1 MDGHLIMENSIHS
14 LQNLFK
20 LSFFAIP
27 QYQRAYAWE
36 ADKQVATFLDDLRQQ
51 VFARKTNPDK
61 TYFLG
66 TLLLHDSGADAIH
79 IVDGQ
84 QRLTTSVIFIAA
96 ALAVHQQRPVFNSDV
111 LKEKILREYFI
122 YSEIEDKQKF
132 QTIKEDDPFFRS
144 HVLKIHSAEITSE
157 SPSSR
162 RLKAAFD
169 FFTRNV
175 ADDEWTLL
183 LETLISA
190 QVMVYSVSTP
200 ADATLIFELQND
212 RGKRLTDLES
222 LKSYLMHM
230 VYLNAKNPDDS
241 LREIQTQFSKI
252 YRCVEKLDAMA
263 KAPSEDA
270 ILAYHAVSWLN
281 WSGDEWRNPKALIK
295 KNLAGKSEKAVTDWI
310 LRFVAELHE
319 SYKSTLSMLSKLDNH
334 AALAE
339 LFVLDRMAIFWPLVL
354 KTYQK
359 DKSANLS
366 NFHLACRLMEVY
378 AMRGFGLSNLRA
390 DAGLSSLYLK
400 AKEFD
405 QNFEALFS
413 HLHAMCYWYD
423 IEERF
428 LAGLDRPNIYKSNK
442 RDIRYLLWRYEN
454 DLRSQRGK
462 QVGTLL
468 WKQFLFPANDAS
480 RLSIEHI
487 AAQNNPIASTE
498 VAWNEGDVKLFSEV
512 ALHRLGNLVL
522 DSKSANSSKGKY
534 DFTDKLKSLGNHSTF
549 LSQGE
554 LLDWAQ
560 PEGQHPQWHIE
571 AIRARHAH
579 MKNFAI
585 KTWNPSTYFTPIS
598 QSLIEE
604 QQLEED
610 LSI

>member
-1 MDGHLIMENSIHS
+1 MENSIHS

-27 QYQRAYAWE
+27 QYQRAYAWD

-51 VFARKTNPDK
+51 VFASKTNPDK

-66 TLLLHDSGADAIH
+66 TLLLHDSGADEIH

-96 ALAVHQQRPVFNSDV
+96 ALAVYKERQVFNSEV
-111 LKEKILREYFI
+111 IKEKKLREYFI
-122 YSEIEDKQKF
+122 YSEVEDRQKF

-144 HVLKIHSAEITSE
+144 QVLGIHSADISDE

-162 RLKAAFD
+162 RLKSAFD
-169 FFTRNV
+169 FFLKNV
-175 ADDEWTLL
+175 GDEEWGAL
-183 LETLISA
+183 LETLINA
-190 QVMVYSVSTP
+190 QVMIYAVSTA

-222 LKSYLMHM
+222 LKSYLMHL

-252 YRCVEKLDAMA
+252 YRCVEKLDAVA

-270 ILAYHAVSWLN
+270 ILAYHAVAWLSWV
-281 WSGDEWRNPKALIK
+281 GDEWRNPKALIK

-310 LRFVAELHE
+310 LTFVAELHE
-319 SYKSTLSMLSKLDNH
+319 TYKSTLSMLSELDNY

-339 LFVLDRMAIFWPLVL
+339 LFVLDRMAVFWPLVL
-354 KTYQK
+354 KTYKK
-359 DKSANLS
+359 DKSAYKHK
-366 NFHLACRLMEVY
+366 FHLACRLMEVY
-378 AMRGFGLSNLRA
+378 AMRGFGISNLRA
-390 DAGLSSLYLK
+390 DAGLSTLYLK
-400 AKEFD
+400 AKEFNED
-405 QNFEALFS
+405 FDALFS
-413 HLHAMCYWYD
+413 HLHSMSYWYD

-428 LAGLDRPNIYKSNK
+428 LAGLDRPNLYKINK
-442 RDIRYLLWRYEN
+442 RDTRYLLWRYEN
-454 DLRSQRGK
+454 HLRSQPGK
-462 QVGTLL
+462 QVGALP
-468 WKQFLFPANDAS
+468 WKQFMFPANDAS

-498 VAWNEGDVKLFSEV
+498 VEWNEGDIKLFSEV

-534 DFTDKLKSLGNHSTF
+534 DFTDKLESLSNYSTF

-554 LLDWAQ
+554 LIRWAE
-560 PEGQHPQWHIE
+560 PEGEQLQWHIE
-571 AIRARHAH
+571 AVQARHEH
-579 MKNFAI
+579 MKSYAI
-585 KTWNPSTYFTPIS
+585 KAWNPNNYYTPKS
-598 QSLIEE
+598 PMANEE
-604 QQLEED
+604 QELDED
-610 LSI
+610 LCI